1 MVELVDVNCSPI
13 EIRHF
18 DINTVAADTSKH
30 PLHVLLNSDDSS
42 HWTHSYILLFNELIK
57 KYIHYY
63 VTT

>member
-1 MVELVDVNCSPI
+1 MAELVDVNFSPI

-18 DINTVAADTSKH
+18 DIITVVADTSKH
-30 PLHVLLNSDDSS
+30 PLHISLNPNYCS
-42 HWTHSYILLFNELIK
+42 HWTHSCILLFNELIK